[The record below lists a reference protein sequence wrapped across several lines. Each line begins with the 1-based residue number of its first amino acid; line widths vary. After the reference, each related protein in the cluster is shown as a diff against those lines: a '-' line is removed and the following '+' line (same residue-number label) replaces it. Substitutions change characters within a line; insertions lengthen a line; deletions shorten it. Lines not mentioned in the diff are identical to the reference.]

1 MKQILKKLAVV
12 LIILALVMPLV
23 LPAINAAA
31 QETIQVTDQAV
42 DYVFRDHLTFTLEAA
57 STADISKVDMYYRIV
72 GRHVALV
79 CYLSSTESSSR
90 SPSQPC
96 ICRFH
101 LSDHISW
108 NPRVHSPCYTSI
120 LQ

>member
-12 LIILALVMPLV
+12 LIILALVTPLV

-57 STADISKVDMYYRIV
+57 STADISKVDLYYRIV
-72 GRHVALV
+72 GRPATSRNEAEFTPG
-79 CYLSSTESSSR
+79 SSVSAEFKLDQTKPENYFPPGTE
-90 SPSQPC
+90 
-96 ICRFH
+96 
-101 LSDHISW
+101 LE
-108 NPRVHSPCYTSI
+108 
-120 LQ
+120 